1 MPAMKIVIDTAMRAR
16 DVSRPQ
22 PEDVARAEAA
32 DAAARAASPARP
44 ATTTRPGWP
53 GRPLPPGK
61 PRNSTGNPGAA
72 TPDNRANTAGASTA
86 GTADIPAAPGSGRT
100 DARPRAAGLP
110 SPPPRRRARRHR

>member
-44 ATTTRPGWP
+44 ATTARP
-53 GRPLPPGK
+53 GRPGAAPAARETAEQHGPPG
-61 PRNSTGNPGAA
+61 RGN
-72 TPDNRANTAGASTA
+72 
-86 GTADIPAAPGSGRT
+86 
-100 DARPRAAGLP
+100 
-110 SPPPRRRARRHR
+110 RR